1 MSETLQVQCV
11 FSVYIASQFGGAVY
25 QVSDSD
31 VWPVAAT
38 LGTAVSRQPSK
49 VMLF

>member
-1 MSETLQVQCV
+1 MFQ
-11 FSVYIASQFGGAVY
+11 AP
-25 QVSDSD
+25 DSD